1 MLAVHAAYRE
11 TIKRAPWTEKRDEL
25 GFGLKGD
32 KHTGLSAK
40 GLQQRQMGRPAG
52 HDTIYILCTK
62 TKIKAAHHTHVP
74 KKTSHHQ
81 QKVVFVTWTL
91 TEITHTSRS

>member
-1 MLAVHAAYRE
+1 MLAVSAAYRK
-11 TIKRAPWTEKRDEL
+11 TIKGPHGPRKRDEL

-40 GLQQRQMGRPAG
+40 GRQQRQMGRPAG
-52 HDTIYILCTK
+52 HDTIYTYFMHK

-74 KKTSHHQ
+74 KNIPSPA
-81 QKVVFVTWTL
+81 
-91 TEITHTSRS
+91 ESSI